1 LSLRDLCWLLG
12 LVLLLTASTVVARA
26 LRRAPDWQERLWR
39 SHATVYARL
48 WDLAFWSMH
57 HLHRA
62 ISSPGQRCRHLE
74 RSLLAAGLLAMVAL
88 TPVLALSRLAN
99 PDFTRH
105 GLAIGIGGLVWSA
118 VVESPGMADRIRP
131 LAADI
136 DFTPPVVFAVIVLIA
151 DVSVCCLAL
160 SGVIEGEPA
169 HSICIGA
176 SLVAAADI
184 VSIGI
189 GVVAAAVP
197 RYPFLDP
204 RERVGSGQPVAQ
216 ADDHAG

>member
-1 LSLRDLCWLLG
+1 
-12 LVLLLTASTVVARA
+12 
-26 LRRAPDWQERLWR
+26 
-39 SHATVYARL
+39 L
-48 WDLAFWSMH
+48 WDLAFWSIH
-57 HLHRA
+57 HLRRA
-62 ISSPGQRCRHLE
+62 IAGPGQRYRHLA
-74 RSLLAAGLLAMVAL
+74 RSLLAAGLLAVVAL

-99 PDFTRH
+99 PDYTRH
-105 GLAIGIGGLVWSA
+105 GLAIGIGGMVWSA

-151 DVSVCCLAL
+151 DVAICCLAL
-160 SGVIEGEPA
+160 SGVIEDEPA

-176 SLVAAADI
+176 SMIAAADI
-184 VSIGI
+184 VSIAIGI
-189 GVVAAAVP
+189 VAAAIP

-204 RERVGSGQPVAQ
+204 PERVGPGQPVAQ